1 MVGSLCVTVTQ
12 LLPIN
17 RKGGRRMRYYE
28 ASSLIAS
35 SPEAVWAVLS
45 DGTSWSTWDS
55 GVDAVEGRI
64 EPGGTITIRSQAAPG
79 RTFPVK
85 VTTFDPPTR
94 LQFSGGMP
102 LGLFRGVRTYNVS
115 PDSDGATSFEMREE
129 YTGPLLPLIWR
140 SMPDLRPSF
149 ERFARGLKQRV
160 ESA

>member
-1 MVGSLCVTVTQ
+1 
-12 LLPIN
+12 
-17 RKGGRRMRYYE
+17 MRYYE
-28 ASSLIAS
+28 ASSIIAS
-35 SPEAVWAVLS
+35 NPVAVWAVLS
-45 DGTSWSTWDS
+45 DGASWTAWDS
-55 GVDAVEGRI
+55 GVDSVEGRI
-64 EPGGTITIRSQAAPG
+64 ELGGTIKIRSQVAPG

-115 PDSDGATSFEMREE
+115 PDPDGATTFEMREE

-140 SMPDLRPSF
+140 SMPDLSASF

-160 ESA
+160 ESAG